1 MTQAVAET
9 CFTTPSFR
17 KMETEQDHKQPFMSI
32 FHIEII
38 QLFMLREEV
47 SIFTQILGFYRNI
60 FGNYDNRYY
69 N

>member
-1 MTQAVAET
+1 
-9 CFTTPSFR
+9 
-17 KMETEQDHKQPFMSI
+17 METEQDHKQPFMSI

-38 QLFMLREEV
+38 QLFILKEEV